1 MNGPNLAPN
10 EEDEAR
16 AELSAFGAS
25 ETQIEE
31 YLKQERESQAYEV
44 LEENWQALGWFL
56 DVDDLFVT
64 SNGWV
69 RGLDIVAIKAD
80 AELSQREYTPA
91 DYEKLRILGRTAA
104 HELNNKN
111 NK

>member
-1 MNGPNLAPN
+1 VNGPTIAPH
-10 EEDEAR
+10 EEEETR

-25 ETQIEE
+25 ETQIQQ
-31 YLKQERESQAYEV
+31 YLEKERASQVYEV

-64 SNGWV
+64 SNGWI

-80 AELSQREYTPA
+80 AELSQRTYTTE
-91 DYEKLRILGRTAA
+91 DYEKLRILGRAAA